1 MRRRKQLDSSRLAIN
16 LDEVAAIPRR
26 VQGPCLLNLVWRGK
40 TPDVPFADAEAMGY
54 RIAILPG
61 MLFKAVMA
69 TCDRVLEETRRTGR
83 HGSPGMDLTPQQG
96 FNRVGALEWDE
107 ISRRYKVS

>member
-1 MRRRKQLDSSRLAIN
+1 
-16 LDEVAAIPRR
+16 VADIPRR

-69 TCDRVLEETRRTGR
+69 TCDRVLEETRRLGR
-83 HGSPGMDLTPQQG
+83 HASPGLELTPQQS
-96 FNRVGALEWDE
+96 FNRVGAAEWDE